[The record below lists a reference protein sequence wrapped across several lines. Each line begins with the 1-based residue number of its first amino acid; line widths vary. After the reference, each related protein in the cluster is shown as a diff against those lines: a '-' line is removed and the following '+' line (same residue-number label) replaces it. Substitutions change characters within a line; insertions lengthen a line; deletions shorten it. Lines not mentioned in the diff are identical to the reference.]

1 MKGQMSIFD
10 ILPEKQINKKNECL
24 GEPCMYCDV
33 EWGSI
38 ICFMRRGYIW
48 DRVNRFA
55 KDDNGK
61 PLRISRE
68 KRECKKLYEGE
79 T

>member
-1 MKGQMSIFD
+1 MEEQMSIFD
-10 ILPEKQINKKNECL
+10 IPEKKINEKNECL

-38 ICFMRRGYIW
+38 ICFQRRGYIR

-55 KDDNGK
+55 KGEDGK
-61 PLRISRE
+61 YLRISME
-68 KRECKKLYEGE
+68 KRECKKVYEDE
-79 T
+79 P